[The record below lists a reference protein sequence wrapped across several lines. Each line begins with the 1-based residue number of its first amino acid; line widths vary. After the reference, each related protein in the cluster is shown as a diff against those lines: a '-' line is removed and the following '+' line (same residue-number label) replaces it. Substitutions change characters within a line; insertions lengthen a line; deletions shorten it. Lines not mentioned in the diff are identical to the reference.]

1 MKKNILVT
9 GVGGRSVGSGIV
21 HALCRSPSAQKEK
34 WNVIG
39 ADADAFSWG
48 LYITHQATLLPFA
61 SAPGYTEA
69 VLRAV
74 DHFALDAIIP
84 GTEAETER
92 LTRDRALLPVPV
104 IANSPVIIPLMMDKR
119 LAEQRLRELGL
130 PFILSYTLEQ
140 SALAVSTHGFPL
152 IAKPSVGTGGSRGL
166 AMLFDQA
173 ELDRYIA
180 NTAPATR
187 PMLQPYL
194 GTPEE
199 EYTVGVLSTPAGQ
212 LIDTIIMR
220 RKLMGLSL
228 LDAREK
234 DGRRA
239 AISTGYSQGFFIED
253 AEIREFCEALSLS
266 LGSRG
271 PLNLQ
276 LRRHAGQLYVFEI
289 HPRFSG
295 TTTMRADAGFNEP
308 DVLLRHQLF
317 GESFG
322 RLGHRTNV
330 AVIRAFEHV
339 VVPIDDMLKP

>member
-21 HALCRSPSAQKEK
+21 HALCRSSSARPNI

-39 ADADAFSWG
+39 ADADPFSWG
-48 LYITHQATLLPFA
+48 LYVTPQATLLPLA
-61 SAPGYTEA
+61 GAPEYLAA
-69 VLRAV
+69 VQVAV
-74 DHFALDAIIP
+74 DHFAIDAIIP
-84 GTEAETER
+84 GTEAEAER
-92 LTRDRALLPVPV
+92 LTRDQAQLPVPV
-104 IANSPVIIPLMMDKR
+104 IANSPSIIPLMMDKR
-119 LAEQRLRELGL
+119 LAEQRLHELGL
-130 PFILSYTLEQ
+130 PFIPSYTLEQ
-140 SALAVSTHGFPL
+140 AALALNNHGFPL

-166 AMLFDQA
+166 AILMNQA
-173 ELDRYIA
+173 ELDRYLA
-180 NTAPATR
+180 QVNPATQ

-199 EYTVGVLSTPAGQ
+199 EYTVGVLSTPTGQ

-228 LDAREK
+228 LDARQSPTH
-234 DGRRA
+234 RV
-239 AISTGYSQGFFIED
+239 AISTGYSQGFFVQD
-253 AEIREFCEALSLS
+253 DEIRDFCESLS
-266 LGSRG
+266 LALDSRG

-276 LRRHAGQLYVFEI
+276 LRRHAGKLYVFEI

-308 DVLLRHQLF
+308 DVLLRHCLF
-317 GESFG
+317 GENFG
-322 RLGHRTNV
+322 RLGHQTNV

-339 VVPIDDMLKP
+339 LVPIEQMLKP